1 MREISPVRLQLLIL
15 GKCTRGGEMCEL
27 SASDRRAS
35 AAVQAS
41 SPYIRTCFVFVLLLL
56 LFSKDVE
63 LVSALDSCMCPCSL
77 FSLRMSGVGLLCVA
91 RKG

>member
-1 MREISPVRLQLLIL
+1 MREISLVRLQLLIL
-15 GKCTRGGEMCEL
+15 GKCTRGGEMCKL

-41 SPYIRTCFVFVLLLL
+41 SPYIRTCFVFVLLV
-56 LFSKDVE
+56 FSKDVE